1 MPRVINVSIPGTN
14 PGETGEQFM
23 YDVWLLCAEPPT
35 MRTSDQE
42 AADNDDDFPE
52 QSPEE
57 IAQMVQTDKY
67 AVVGE
72 LW

>member
-1 MPRVINVSIPGTN
+1 M
-14 PGETGEQFM
+14 
-23 YDVWLLCAEPPT
+23 WLLCAEAPAV
-35 MRTSDQE
+35 RTSDQE

-67 AVVGE
+67 AVVGGLQLTILV
-72 LW
+72 LWEIKKGVGKRERGDVIAG